1 MNICFLNDEEM
12 KCIYECI
19 EGRRCEVERILNILN
34 SDDDDY
40 LRGIYNKKL
49 EGLNETK
56 KNISGL
62 FLNSF
67 NIYEVISNALELYI
81 RDTKKKLNFTIENFG
96 EINNGMAKH
105 FSSVLDIAEKLKE
118 EIKG

>member
-1 MNICFLNDEEM
+1 MNICFLNDDEM

-19 EGRRCEVERILNILN
+19 EDRRCEVERILNILN
-34 SDDDDY
+34 SDDDY
-40 LRGIYNKKL
+40 LRGMYNKKL

-67 NIYEVISNALELYI
+67 DIYEVLSTALELYI

-105 FSSVLDIAEKLKE
+105 FSSVLNIAEKLKE

>member
-34 SDDDDY
+34 SDDDY

-56 KNISGL
+56 KNIRGL

-67 NIYEVISNALELYI
+67 NIHEVLSSALELYV
-81 RDTKKKLNFTIENFG
+81 RDTKKKLNFTIEEFG

-105 FSSVLDIAEKLKE
+105 FSSVLDVAEELKDK
-118 EIKG
+118 IKG